1 MSPTTINDAIR
12 RTSPLVPQT
21 ATVTD
26 AVRQILDCDLP
37 ALPVV
42 DEDQKLVGIFGEREF
57 MGAFFPGYLET
68 LGYAGFVPKRLE
80 DVLERRGGCTG
91 QPVSEHMNTEHVDV
105 HLDASD
111 VQLAEVFLHHRVLL
125 IPVTE
130 KDRRVVGV
138 ITRRDFFRALAERA
152 IA

>member
-12 RTSPLVPQT
+12 RTAPVLRHR
-21 ATVTD
+21 ATVTE
-26 AVRQILDCDLP
+26 AVRQILDADLP

-42 DEDQKLVGIFGEREF
+42 DEDEKLVGIFGEREF
-57 MGAFFPGYLET
+57 MGAFFPGYLDT

-80 DVLERRGGCTG
+80 DVLDRRGGCTAD
-91 QPVSEHMNTEHVDV
+91 PVSDHMNTEHVDV
-105 HLDASD
+105 PSDASD

-130 KDRRVVGV
+130 NRRVVGV

>member
-12 RTSPLVPQT
+12 RESPLVAHS
-21 ATVTD
+21 ATVTE

-42 DEDQKLVGIFGEREF
+42 DDDERLVGLFGEREF
-57 MGAFFPGYLET
+57 MGAFFPGYLDT

-80 DVLERRGGCTG
+80 DVLERRGGCTA

-130 KDRRVVGV
+130 GRRVVGV

>member
-1 MSPTTINDAIR
+1 MSPQTINHAIR
-12 RTSPLVPQT
+12 RVAPLLRDT
-21 ATVTD
+21 TTVAD

-42 DEDQKLVGIFGEREF
+42 DAGDRYVGIFGEREF
-57 MGAFFPGYLET
+57 MGAFFPGYLDT

-80 DVLERRGGCTG
+80 DVLERRAQCTAETIS
-91 QPVSEHMNTEHVDV
+91 QHMNTEHVDV
-105 HLDASD
+105 PVDASD
-111 VQLAEVFLHHRVLL
+111 VQLAETFLHHRVLL
-125 IPVTE
+125 IPVT
-130 KDRRVVGV
+130 DDHRVVGV

>member
-1 MSPTTINDAIR
+1 MSPSTINDAIR
-12 RTSPLVPQT
+12 RTSPLVSDR
-21 ATVTD
+21 ATVTE

-42 DEDQKLVGIFGEREF
+42 DDDGCLVGIFGEREF
-57 MGAFFPGYLET
+57 MGAFFPGYLDT
-68 LGYAGFVPKRLE
+68 LGYAGFVPKSLE
-80 DVLERRGGCTG
+80 DVLERRGGCIE
-91 QPVSEHMNTEHVDV
+91 QPVREHMNTEHVDV
-105 HLDASD
+105 HTDASD

-125 IPVTE
+125 IPVTT
-130 KDRRVVGV
+130 KDRQVVGV

>member
-1 MSPTTINDAIR
+1 MSPKTLNDAIR
-12 RTSPLVPQT
+12 REAPILRDT

-26 AVRQILDCDLP
+26 AVRQVLDADLP

-42 DEDQKLVGIFGEREF
+42 DEKGRFVGIFGEREF
-57 MGAFFPGYLET
+57 MGAFFPGYLDT

-80 DVLERRGGCTG
+80 DVLERRGQCTTEL
-91 QPVSEHMNTEHVDV
+91 VRKHMNTEHVDAPA
-105 HLDASD
+105 DASD
-111 VQLAEVFLHHRVLL
+111 VQLAETFLHHRVLI
-125 IPVTE
+125 IPVT
-130 KDRRVVGV
+130 DGGRVTGV

>member
-1 MSPTTINDAIR
+1 MSPDTINEAIR
-12 RTSPLVPQT
+12 REAPLLEET
-21 ATVTD
+21 TTVVD
-26 AVRQILDCDLP
+26 AVRQILDAELP

-42 DEDQKLVGIFGEREF
+42 GRDHRYVGIFGEREF

-68 LGYAGFVPKRLE
+68 LKFTGFVSKRLE
-80 DVLERRGGCTG
+80 DVLERRSECTSE
-91 QPVSEHMNTEHVDV
+91 PVSKHMNTEHVDV
-105 HLDASD
+105 PADASD
-111 VQLAEVFLHHRVLL
+111 VQLAETFLHHRVLL

-130 KDRRVVGV
+130 DGRVVGV